1 MEEQHSSRDDAGQRP
16 RRSRFGKGMSC
27 LQGNGPVFTEGG
39 KAETF
44 QEEAEDV
51 GGCIPMH
58 KTGMSNEG
66 GRRDRRRATGFI
78 IQPSSV
84 VFKKDR
90 SKKEV
95 NLST

>member
-16 RRSRFGKGMSC
+16 PCSRFGKGMSC

>member
-1 MEEQHSSRDDAGQRP
+1 
-16 RRSRFGKGMSC
+16 MSC
-27 LQGNGPVFTEGG
+27 LQGHGPVFTEGG

-51 GGCIPMH
+51 GGCIPMR